1 MIIVQQRRASV
12 FGCVFAWGVFALF
25 GQDILQDTH
34 IWLTWCIFRWHVS
47 FQDILKCKRGFAT
60 KRSSKSRR
68 ASNRTTIDG
77 VEARDGLINVE
88 EYRKKCQTVAKE
100 RQIRSNTKSLRSGK
114 FFHLKRRARK
124 TTFWCRFSSSL
135 HLRAKSQRAQH
146 IICNIQTTFL
156 NPAHRLSSL
165 AFIIFELLR
174 TRLADECGLR
184 RLQRA
189 GWYDAGPIYKLT
201 SCCQAPVAKVLLI
214 IIIHIYFER
223 MAR

>member
-34 IWLTWCIFRWHVS
+34 NWLTWCIFRWHVS

-60 KRSSKSRR
+60 NVRR
-68 ASNRTTIDG
+68 RVGEHQTTTIDG
-77 VEARDGLINVE
+77 VEARDGLTNVE

-100 RQIRSNTKSLRSGK
+100 RQIRSNTKSLWSGK

-156 NPAHRLSSL
+156 NPAHRLVDATHARVGPKFKVQQPASIHWMQAGFFIWGCL
-165 AFIIFELLR
+165 ASVQTWITFDL
-174 TRLADECGLR
+174 
-184 RLQRA
+184 
-189 GWYDAGPIYKLT
+189 
-201 SCCQAPVAKVLLI
+201 
-214 IIIHIYFER
+214 
-223 MAR
+223 